1 MLTLYVQEDYFFTES
16 IMIFSSNDV
25 FSSVFQFSSV
35 DDEVIVISNVPLHE
49 FDGLSQFLVVAR
61 PDNSGSCHSND
72 TAIELDGLTLEAE
85 SRLWFDHEPWRRLSA
100 IYKMRKI
107 LAKIS
112 D

>member
-35 DDEVIVISNVPLHE
+35 DDEVVVISSVPLHE